1 MGRHRNVVKL
11 YDVLEPSHNPEKFQ
25 DLYYVF
31 EAQRTDLLTMMM
43 VKALITE
50 YHI

>member
-11 YDVLEPSHNPEKFQ
+11 YDVLEPTRSPDDFN

-31 EAQRTDLLTMMM
+31 EA
-43 VKALITE
+43 
-50 YHI
+50 